1 MPEVIRALLAVEEF
15 YDEFGLHSL
24 SSEPLNKWHT
34 LCQCSLSQ
42 NSCWASCRRLTV
54 KSDSNFRGESAAPI
68 LPK

>member
-34 LCQCSLSQ
+34 LSAKIVVGQVVGDSQ
-42 NSCWASCRRLTV
+42 
-54 KSDSNFRGESAAPI
+54 
-68 LPK
+68 